1 MRMKAFR
8 LAQVDKE
15 RDMALQA
22 WMNHQVT
29 ATKTTGSG
37 KNQKTVSVYK
47 DFESFF
53 DYEKR
58 LKEIEKPK
66 KSRLS
71 PKQRKLAHIA
81 TKLNEGR

>member
-8 LAQVDKE
+8 LAQIDKE
-15 RDMALQA
+15 HDVAIQA

-29 ATKTTGSG
+29 ATKTIGSG
-37 KNQKTVSVYK
+37 KNQRTEPVYK
-47 DFESFF
+47 NFKDFF